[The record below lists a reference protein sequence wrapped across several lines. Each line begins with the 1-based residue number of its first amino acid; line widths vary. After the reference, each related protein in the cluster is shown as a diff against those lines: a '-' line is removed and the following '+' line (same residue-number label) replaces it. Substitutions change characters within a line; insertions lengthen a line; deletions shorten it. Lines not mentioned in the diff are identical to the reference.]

1 MAVAAAAAA
10 AAIGQVDGA
19 GEGSREEGSEGS
31 KPTCLGRWSSCRC
44 RCLGRRAR
52 RSSCSKIQPPI
63 GISILRFQ
71 KSIRTIAATAAAI
84 TGSGRC
90 NGGSAASRGAA
101 GGA

>member
-1 MAVAAAAAA
+1 MAVAAAAAP

-71 KSIRTIAATAAAI
+71 KSIRTIAAAAAT

-101 GGA
+101 GRA